1 VIWAMGTRCDP
12 KTRTTML
19 DNCWSSRLDTMV
31 FDYSKLTNSRMVI
44 DACKPYEHYDHFPK
58 VAMTSPDFA
67 AKIRAKWPDLY
78 K

>member
-1 VIWAMGTRCDP
+1 
-12 KTRTTML
+12 
-19 DNCWSSRLDTMV
+19 MV

>member
-1 VIWAMGTRCDP
+1 
-12 KTRTTML
+12 ML

-44 DACKPYEHYDHFPK
+44 DACKPYEHYDRFPK

-67 AKIRAKWPDLY
+67 ARIRAKWPELY